1 MFLLSE
7 PNPPID
13 EVIQT
18 GIIPRFVEFL
28 ETDGNYTLQ
37 VGVSH
42 PVSLLSFVRFYY
54 GRIDGRS
61 SRFSKKEV
69 FFIRLKS

>member
-1 MFLLSE
+1 MKFFVFVLCSE

-28 ETDGNYTLQ
+28 QRDNSWSLQ
-37 VGVSH
+37 VSSNFLNKCV
-42 PVSLLSFVRFYY
+42 VLL
-54 GRIDGRS
+54 
-61 SRFSKKEV
+61 
-69 FFIRLKS
+69 FFFHLLHCFFFK

>member
-1 MFLLSE
+1 MSFSFVPE

-37 VGVSH
+37 VIH
-42 PVSLLSFVRFYY
+42 HTNNLLLETD
-54 GRIDGRS
+54 IDIDNTDS
-61 SRFSKKEV
+61 W
-69 FFIRLKS
+69 